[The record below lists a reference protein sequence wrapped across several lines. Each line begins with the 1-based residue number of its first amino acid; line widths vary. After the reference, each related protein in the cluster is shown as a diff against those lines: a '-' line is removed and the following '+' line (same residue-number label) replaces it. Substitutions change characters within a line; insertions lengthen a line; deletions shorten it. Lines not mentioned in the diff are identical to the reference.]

1 MIFRLVIIFMLVL
14 ICDISGQDMPFQ
26 YTGQHLKTI
35 EVPLGG
41 ISTGNILM
49 GGRGDF
55 SHIEFFNRPDRR
67 RDPINT
73 FFAIYSRVDGELPIS
88 KILEG
93 EYIPPYGEETHLKSS
108 GLPRIDSVV
117 LTNHY
122 PEVQWQFL
130 DEDIDLEMTLSASN
144 PFIPGDVESSAYPI
158 VDFQW
163 SIKNTSAKNNTVTL
177 LFNMENM
184 IEAESISNQYF
195 KEGDLTGIRFV
206 ADSSGSVNSRG
217 QYIIATDQHDVT
229 AQTHLYSGKWRDDMH
244 ILWRDFSTDGKIS
257 EELETW
263 KTTFKVPSY
272 NEISDRNAVI
282 AVSFDLDPDEAIQ
295 VPFYLSWY
303 FPDRV
308 FTAAETFGT
317 DAQDKIFSNYYK
329 VLFDSEMDALE
340 KYLQNKDQ
348 LLAKTQTFAKSL
360 HDSKYP
366 PAVIE
371 ALSTQMASLK
381 TNLIQVTADRDVHG
395 FEGVTTVGWCCPGTC
410 THVWNYEQTLASLFP
425 SLERNMR
432 EIEFTYDVD
441 DAGLQDHRSVFPL
454 GVARFDGGAAADGQ
468 MGSITRV
475 YREWRNSGDDE
486 WLSKIWPKVK
496 LALEYAWNTD
506 WDPDKNGILEGRQH
520 NTYDISFYGPS
531 SMTSSCYLAA
541 LKACSIMAE
550 YLGEEMKA
558 REYRSVYEKGVE
570 AFETQLWNGEYFIQI
585 IPPPDSYPAD
595 ARIEFS
601 PPDENGNIIP
611 KYQLGSGCLTDQLL
625 GQYIAQNAGLGFIVD
640 EEKSKSALQKIYQ
653 HNFIRDMGA
662 YENIQRI
669 YALHD
674 DQGVVLC
681 SWPNGGQ
688 PLLPFVY
695 AQEVWTGVEYAFAAS
710 LIYADLVDEGLQ
722 IVEAVQDRYDGLKRN
737 PFMHNESGVHYARAM
752 ASWSVLLALSGFDYS
767 AVENRLT
774 FNPKIDKDSFNTF
787 WSCGSAWGSFTQNDD
802 RISLDVQSG
811 KLELNE
817 FVVSATQDVRGVSHG
832 AFSFDGENILIQFK
846 DQLSL
851 EEGESLNIYLK

>member
-1 MIFRLVIIFMLVL
+1 MLFVI
-14 ICDISGQDMPFQ
+14 CHISGQDIAFQ
-26 YTGQHLKTI
+26 YSGTQLKTI
-35 EVPLGG
+35 EVPIGG

-55 SHIEFFNRPDRR
+55 SHIEFFNRPNRR
-67 RDPINT
+67 RSPINT
-73 FFAIYSRVDGELPIS
+73 FFAIYSKVEGESSIS

-108 GLPRIDSVV
+108 GLPRIDSVIF
-117 LTNHY
+117 TNNY
-122 PEVQWQFL
+122 PEISWQFIDADVDL
-130 DEDIDLEMTLSASN
+130 DMKLTATN
-144 PFIPGDVESSAYPI
+144 PFIPLDVENSAYPI

-163 SIKNTSAKNNTVTL
+163 SLKNISTKENTVTL
-177 LFNMENM
+177 LLNMENM

-195 KEGDLTGIRFV
+195 EEGSLTGIRFV
-206 ADSSGSVNSRG
+206 ADSSSSVDSRG
-217 QYIIATDQHDVT
+217 QYIMATDQSDVT

-244 ILWRDFSTDGKIS
+244 ILWRDFSADGEIS
-257 EELETW
+257 EELEGW
-263 KTTFKVPSY
+263 TTSFKVPSY
-272 NEISDRNAVI
+272 NEISDRNAVL
-282 AVSFDLDPDEAIQ
+282 AVSFNLDPGEVIQ

-303 FPDRV
+303 FPDRI

-317 DAQDKIFSNYYK
+317 AAQDKIFSNYYK
-329 VLFDSEMDALE
+329 VLFESEIDALK
-340 KYLQNKDQ
+340 KYLRDKSK
-348 LLAKTQTFAKSL
+348 LVEKTEKFARSL

-366 PAVIE
+366 PSVIE
-371 ALSTQMASLK
+371 ALTTQMASIK
-381 TNLIQVTADRDVHG
+381 TNLIQVTADREVHG

-441 DAGLQDHRSVFPL
+441 DEGLQDHRSVFPL
-454 GVARFDGGAAADGQ
+454 GEARFDGGAAADGQ

-475 YREWRNSGDDE
+475 YREWRNSGDDA
-486 WLSKIWPKVK
+486 WLRKIWPKVK

-541 LKACSIMAE
+541 LKACAIMAE
-550 YLGEEMKA
+550 YLGEETKA
-558 REYRSVYEKGVE
+558 KEYQSVYEKGVS

-585 IPPPDSYPAD
+585 IPPPDSYPTD

-662 YENIQRI
+662 YENLQRI

-710 LIYADLVDEGLQ
+710 LIYADLVDEGLE
-722 IVEAVQDRYDGLKRN
+722 IVAAIQERYDGLKRN

-752 ASWSVLLALSGFDYS
+752 ASWSVLLALSGVDYD
-767 AVENRLT
+767 AVENCMT
-774 FNPKIDKDSFNTF
+774 FNPKMDANSFKTF
-787 WSCGSAWGSFTQNDD
+787 WSCGSAWGTFVKNEDQ
-802 RISLDVQSG
+802 ISLDVQYG
-811 KLELNE
+811 VLELDE
-817 FVVSATQDVRGVSHG
+817 FIVSSTQDVRSVSQG
-832 AFSFDGENILIQFK
+832 EFSTDGEKISIRFAE
-846 DQLSL
+846 QLSL
-851 EEGESLNIYLK
+851 AEGDALKILLK